1 MLIRIGDKIIN
12 QQKIFDTIERML
24 IMRQQ
29 GLSQQETAN
38 QLGVDRTVISR
49 LETLGEIRKGEQIAV
64 VGFPVSNRE
73 ELAAIA
79 QEEGVD
85 FILLLT
91 EHERLQFVEEKGG
104 AELFNEIMQI
114 IARLRTYDVVI
125 FMGSN
130 MRIKLVEALLD
141 KEVIG
146 IKIGES
152 PIAEDKYFNPMN
164 LRNIIRCVKAR
175 EA

>member
-1 MLIRIGDKIIN
+1 M
-12 QQKIFDTIERML
+12 
-24 IMRQQ
+24 
-29 GLSQQETAN
+29 
-38 QLGVDRTVISR
+38 
-49 LETLGEIRKGEQIAV
+49 
-64 VGFPVSNRE
+64 
-73 ELAAIA
+73 
-79 QEEGVD
+79 
-85 FILLLT
+85 LLT
-91 EHERLQFVEEKGG
+91 EHERLRFVEEKGG

-164 LRNIIRCVKAR
+164 LRDIIRCVKAR